1 MESIGQLTSDMR
13 KQKGAVAAGHP
24 LSAETAEA
32 ILRDGGNAFD
42 AAVGAQFTALVAEPV
57 LTSLGGGGF
66 LFAENTNSKQFV
78 YDFFVQTPMQKADTG
93 TLDFFP
99 IQADFG
105 GAEQEFRIGAG
116 SVATPGMVKGL
127 FKVHRDLCS
136 LPLKRLAGPAIEF
149 ARRGVKMN
157 SFQSSIFDIVRP
169 IYDSSEQ
176 ASEIFGSR
184 TSSGELIREG
194 EVLQQPEMANLL
206 EVLVKEGEQL
216 FYEGEIAKSAVSVTH
231 TPGGHLTLKDFR
243 RYKVE
248 RRAPLSLRYKSQEIA
263 LNPTPATGGM
273 LISFA
278 LKLLESAG
286 DDVPG
291 FGSANYIAQLAEIQ
305 RLTDSA
311 RIESLANNGTDG
323 INHLLD
329 ETGLKLYREQI
340 SDRLKSFRG
349 TTQISVAD
357 GEGNRASLTSSNGEG
372 SGVMIPG
379 TGIML
384 NNMLGEADLNP
395 GGFHGWEP
403 NRRVSSMM
411 SPGILKMENG
421 TDVVFGSG
429 GSNRIR
435 TAILQLLLNLIDHNM
450 SIAEAVN
457 APRLHFEDGK
467 LNVESG
473 FDLDV
478 FRELKQLYPN
488 QKIWNKKSLY
498 FGGAHSVSVRNGT
511 YSGAG
516 DVRRGGASIVF

>member
-1 MESIGQLTSDMR
+1 MR

-42 AAVGAQFTALVAEPV
+42 AAVGAQFTAFIVEPV

-66 LFAENTNSKQFV
+66 LFAEKANGKQLI
-78 YDFFVQTPMQKADTG
+78 YDFFVQTPVHKTESG
-93 TLDFFP
+93 SLDFFP
-99 IQADFG
+99 INADFG
-105 GAEQEFRIGAG
+105 GAEQEYRIGAG

-127 FKVHRDLCS
+127 FRIHRDLCS

-149 ARRGVKMN
+149 ARHGVKMN

-169 IYDSSEQ
+169 IYDASEQ

-184 TSSGELIREG
+184 TSPGELIREG
-194 EVLQQPEMANLL
+194 EILRQPEMANLL
-206 EVLVKEGEQL
+206 EILINEGDKL
-216 FYEGEIAKSAVSVTH
+216 FYEGEIAKSAVSVIH
-231 TPGGHLTLKDFR
+231 TPEGHLTLKDFR

-248 RRAPLSLRYKSQEIA
+248 CRAPLRLAYKNQDIA
-263 LNPTPATGGM
+263 LNPPPATGGM
-273 LISFA
+273 LIGFA
-278 LKLLESAG
+278 LKLLDSAG
-286 DDVPG
+286 DYVPE
-291 FGSANYIAQLAEIQ
+291 FGSAKYIAQLAEIQ
-305 RLTDSA
+305 RITDSA
-311 RIESLANNGTDG
+311 RIDSLAKNKTAG
-323 INHLLD
+323 INQLLD
-329 ETGLKLYREQI
+329 ESSLKLYREQI

-349 TTQISVAD
+349 TTQISIAD
-357 GEGNRASLTSSNGEG
+357 DEGNRASLTSSNGEG

-395 GGFHGWEP
+395 GGFHDWKP
-403 NRRVSSMM
+403 DRRVSSMM
-411 SPGILKMENG
+411 SPGILKMNNG

-435 TAILQLLLNLIDHNM
+435 TAILQVLLNLIDHKM
-450 SIAEAVN
+450 SVEDAVN
-457 APRLHFEDGK
+457 APRLHFEGGK
-467 LNVESG
+467 LNVEAG
-473 FDLDV
+473 FDPDV
-478 FRELKQLYPN
+478 FRELERHYPN
-488 QKIWNKKSLY
+488 QKIWDKKSLY
-498 FGGAHSVSVRNGT
+498 FGGAHSVSVNNGT